1 MRFWQ
6 RSAIS
11 ILALLALLIAAPGL
25 VYVIGLSKLH
35 GRPTPADPALFSRN
49 EIAAAWAQCH
59 ESPPGAAVATNPWSV
74 AGNLLFGSP
83 RHVKSGEHAAW
94 RIASAHNAGSPLQSS
109 TAWHI
114 SGSALTIWITRHWS
128 AEQIGATLARDQLCK

>member
-25 VYVIGLSKLH
+25 FYVIGLSKVH

-59 ESPPGAAVATNPWSV
+59 EKIPIAAAATNPWSV

-83 RHVKSGEHAAW
+83 DHAPPGERASW
-94 RIASAHNAGSPLQSS
+94 RIAGAHNAASHLQSN

-128 AEQIGATLARDQLCK
+128 ADQIGATIARDRLCK